1 MKKTLKF
8 IKTLFIPDDIQT
20 KDGTLVTPPKPIMPY
35 VLIALVIIYLFAV
48 RATSF
53 SIITL
58 FDRLFDFQYGP
69 YSFVK
74 RFFPPD
80 WSYWK
85 EVIDPIL
92 ETIQMSFLGSLIGS
106 LFALP
111 AAYFASQNLTQNR
124 VVISLVRLF
133 LSIFRTLPILI
144 YAVFFKLIFGLGA
157 LPGTIAIALF
167 TFSIV
172 AKMLYERIETLDL
185 GAYHAIESTGAT
197 KMKSFSTSLMPEIAP
212 IYYSLSLY
220 AFEINIRYAAILG
233 YVGAGG
239 IGFILDNAMKNIPQN
254 DRTIV
259 ILLFIFVT
267 VILIEN
273 TSRYLRKKLG

>member
-212 IYYSLSLY
+212 MYYSLSLY

>member
-69 YSFVK
+69 YSFIK

-85 EVIDPIL
+85 QVIDPIL

-111 AAYFASQNLTQNR
+111 AAYFASQNLTQNK
-124 VVISLVRLF
+124 VVISIVRLF

>member
-1 MKKTLKF
+1 
-8 IKTLFIPDDIQT
+8 
-20 KDGTLVTPPKPIMPY
+20 MPY
-35 VLIALVIIYLFAV
+35 ILIGTVIIYLIAV
-48 RATSF
+48 RVTDF
-53 SIITL
+53 SVYTLIT
-58 FDRLFDFQYGP
+58 RLFNFQYGP
-69 YSFVK
+69 VAFIK
-74 RFFPPD
+74 RLFPPD
-80 WSYWK
+80 WSYWPN
-85 EVIDPIL
+85 VLDPIF

-111 AAYFASQNLTQNR
+111 AAYLASQNLTQNV
-124 VVISLVRLF
+124 VVITLVRFF
-133 LSIFRTLPILI
+133 LSVFRTLPILI

-172 AKMLYERIETLDL
+172 AKMLYERIETVDL

-197 KMKSFSTSLMPEIAP
+197 KSKAFMTGVMPEVLP
-212 IYYSLSLY
+212 IYYSISLY

-259 ILLFIFVT
+259 ILAFIFVT
-267 VILIEN
+267 VIVIEN
-273 TSRYLRKKLG
+273 TSRYLRKRLG

>member
-48 RATSF
+48 RATNF
-53 SIITL
+53 SVITL

-69 YSFVK
+69 YSFIK

-85 EVIDPIL
+85 QVVDPIL
-92 ETIQMSFLGSLIGS
+92 ETVQMSFLGSLIGS

-124 VVISLVRLF
+124 VVISIVRLF